1 MVLIGKY
8 DFWFPSFPKSIY
20 GTLWL
25 LEYFNF
31 AYGCI
36 CICVCSIILIII
48 CLILQLPFVWGSSL
62 VFSFW
67 IFDLVSL
74 NAIKN
79 KTKQKK
85 KKFVESSLL
94 TRDQAVR
101 LWSGTTDFKTLDYQ
115 RTNLMEYQILR
126 THTKESTGIQDLA
139 IPIRQ

>member
-1 MVLIGKY
+1 M
-8 DFWFPSFPKSIY
+8 FH
-20 GTLWL
+20 
-25 LEYFNF
+25 YFNYYLPDF
-31 AYGCI
+31 ATAIFLGFIFGFFC
-36 CICVCSIILIII
+36 
-48 CLILQLPFVWGSSL
+48 
-62 VFSFW
+62 FW

-74 NAIKN
+74 NAIK
-79 KTKQKK
+79 KTKQSKK